1 MSGFNYPATAAT
13 ATRLLKRFGAPAALI
28 RADGPPVYDPETGST
43 APADVST
50 PTTAAVFAYDQKYID
65 GTLVK
70 QGDKQAF
77 CAPDQRVEQGDKL
90 NYKDDTGSMRV
101 AEVVAAKA
109 VAPAGV
115 PVLYVVQLRG

>member
-1 MSGFNYPATAAT
+1 VTTFNYPSTAAT
-13 ATRLLKRFGAPAALI
+13 ATRLLKRFGAPAEVI

-43 APADVST
+43 AAGTTAT
-50 PTTAAVFAYDQKYID
+50 PTTVAVFDFDQKYVD

-77 CAPDQRVEQGDKL
+77 CAPGQKVEQGDKL

-115 PVLYVVQLRG
+115 PVLYMAQLRG